1 MFHILVVDDDEN
13 ARILMREILE
23 SENYTV
29 SDADNGET
37 ALEVLEKE
45 HIDIVILDIMM
56 PKMDGYEFTKMLRE
70 SDSELPILMISAK
83 QMSADRKKGYRL
95 GIDDYMSKPLD
106 IHQFDSIV
114 KKYCYKQ
121 KN

>member
-37 ALEVLEKE
+37 ALEV
-45 HIDIVILDIMM
+45 
-56 PKMDGYEFTKMLRE
+56 
-70 SDSELPILMISAK
+70 
-83 QMSADRKKGYRL
+83 
-95 GIDDYMSKPLD
+95 
-106 IHQFDSIV
+106 
-114 KKYCYKQ
+114 
-121 KN
+121 